1 MIRNSMMRVKPP
13 GGKAQAGLRLTGFC
27 RWGLALACASRY
39 SQPTRLKRQYIA
51 PQVVAIRPSAA
62 G

>member
-1 MIRNSMMRVKPP
+1 MIRNSMMGVKHP
-13 GGKAQAGLRLTGFC
+13 GGKSHAGRAGTGIC
-27 RWGLALACASRY
+27 YWRVALLSASRY